1 MNPSLTTLDIPEINA
16 LLFKPDDFGNTA
28 LPESAEIVAFPVA
41 EQVRLHCTW
50 YPAGLEDPLLWYFHD
65 GRGQK
70 AADLTEMALAYNRH
84 GISVFQASYRG
95 FGDSDGTPR
104 LGLILSDAEELF
116 DQALLW
122 LGEKGRSGPVF
133 LLGHGLGTLCAI
145 ATTLARSKAIK
156 GILLESGIGETIP
169 YLQALGLDCPALSVD
184 GGDGFNTLAAI
195 QKIELPTL
203 IFHGSRDSFVGA
215 AEAEKLQAASGAKN
229 KQFFIIPGAGRNNLA
244 VCGGELYYQTIKKFI
259 DGVCGVNT
267 WRSRRRQFKNDQG
280 GVRQ

>member
-28 LPESAEIVAFPVA
+28 LPESAEVVAFPVA
-41 EQVRLHCTW
+41 EQVSLHCTW
-50 YPAGLEDPLLWYFHD
+50 HPTGLEDPLLFYFHD

-70 AADLTEMALAYNRH
+70 AAELAEMALAYNRH

-95 FGDSDGTPR
+95 FGESDGTPR
-104 LGLILSDAEELF
+104 FGLILDDAEKLF

-122 LGEKGRSGPVF
+122 LGEQGRSGPIF
-133 LLGHGLGTLCAI
+133 ILGNGLGTLCAI
-145 ATTLARSKAIK
+145 ATTLARSKTIK
-156 GILLESGIGETIP
+156 GIVLESGIGETIP
-169 YLQALGLDCPALSVD
+169 YLQALGLDCPAPPVD
-184 GGDGFNTLAAI
+184 RGDGFNTLAAI

-203 IFHGSRDSFVGA
+203 IFHGGRDSVVGA
-215 AEAEKLQAASGAKN
+215 AEAEKIQAASGAKN
-229 KQFFIIPGAGRNNLA
+229 KQFFIIPGAERNNLA

-259 DGVCGVNT
+259 DVVCGVNT

-280 GVRQ
+280 GAQQ